1 MNFYRLSK
9 RKLFLNI
16 AFAVF
21 VVVFFVITN
30 ISAKLI
36 KHEGKVTFL
45 PNKEILKPLIK
56 DIEDAKDSIYIA
68 MYMFKTDDY
77 KFNYSTLIEEALFDA
92 LKKGVKVYAVFDTG
106 KKNDITTE
114 FNKDT
119 GEELRKKG
127 AVVWYDSPERRLH
140 AKVVVIDNKII
151 YLGSHNYTHSALK
164 YNYEASV
171 RIESPEMAKEVIRY
185 IRGIR

>member
-9 RKLFLNI
+9 KKLFLNVSLV
-16 AFAVF
+16 VF
-21 VVVFFVITN
+21 VAFFFVITN

-45 PNKEILKPLIK
+45 PNRKILKSLIK
-56 DIEDAKDSIYIA
+56 DIEDAKNSIYIA

-77 KFNYSTLIEEALFDA
+77 KFNYSTLIEEAIFDA
-92 LKKGVKVYAVFDTG
+92 LKKGVKVYAVFDIG
-106 KKNDITTE
+106 KNDDITTR

-127 AVVWYDSPERRLH
+127 AIVWYDSPERKLH
-140 AKVVVIDNKII
+140 AKVVVIDNKIV
-151 YLGSHNYTHSALK
+151 YLGSHNYTHSAMK
-164 YNYEASV
+164 YNYETSV
-171 RIESPEMAKEVIRY
+171 RIESSEMAQEVIKY